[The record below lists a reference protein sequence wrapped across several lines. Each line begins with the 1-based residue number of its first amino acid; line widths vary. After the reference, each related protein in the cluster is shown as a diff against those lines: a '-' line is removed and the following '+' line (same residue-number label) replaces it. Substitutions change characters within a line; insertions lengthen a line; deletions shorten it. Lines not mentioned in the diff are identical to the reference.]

1 MSMWIKDV
9 EQFKEQSGYIIEGAW
24 YPRVTKIVEIKSKP
38 ALHYYFGQAKSY
50 RLVNFCPLLRG
61 FLRLL
66 LRLGVA
72 FRLPVIIMKRRL
84 GFYLNNLRHPRIPCT
99 LNYISRLLLKL
110 LNIFDPHTHTTSL
123 R

>member
-1 MSMWIKDV
+1 MSSTPNLPLIVAKV
-9 EQFKEQSGYIIEGAW
+9 SIVPASRSSGW
-24 YPRVTKIVEIKSKP
+24 NNKP
-38 ALHYYFGQAKSY
+38 VDFGILPLHYCFN